1 MAEAATGNIS
11 VAKTRRIL
19 KLKKTPALGLNN
31 PPGPPPSFLPG
42 VQPVAAALP
51 PAAKFVPSLGSVKL
65 FLPSE
70 PDVPLDLPPDLAPA
84 LAPVAQQALPVNIRK
99 EMLEGENAVDAVRN
113 FEQGLALQGDL
124 PPEANLPAQVREVEL
139 AEKISKNPCDIL
151 YDPCTGDPL
160 EINTIDELDKR
171 IKNLKLS
178 IIKNNPE
185 INQFPPEIQTRLDL
199 LIALLNRPEPPS
211 DNLFQYTINGS
222 LYEAYWDIVFAL
234 NLIDKYKR
242 TPSFSMVNGKAED
255 LRSLDD
261 PVYNNNPINY
271 LESRAVNMGA
281 SGASDITFCYKSIS
295 DGSPSSDPCEAS
307 PVSVESCSVSSD
319 LAVSVNINKP
329 RFYFCSSK
337 YYKNDD
343 QKGVENFDIQK
354 IYTAAKHL
362 HIDYDVRI
370 ILLVKNKEA
379 VDKKLRRAISKYIAE
394 EASAVYGQ
402 DDLFGALRIFYDLV
416 HQKYQGQIT
425 KETIMS
431 ILGIQ
436 AIIKPILKP
445 RLHQYMAI
453 VKIQNAVNTFR
464 TTQGGSNKFLV
475 GILPRGGKTY
485 IAGGIVAALQ
495 PKRVV
500 VLLGAKSETISQFTN
515 DLFKYYQDFSDYE
528 VIDVVEGAAD
538 KGIDPSKKYIFVMS
552 VELYKTESSKRQIL
566 INLKGGE
573 LAADLFICD
582 EAHLKQTTQK
592 AIKELEEGTTKSAT
606 DEEENDQLKGLD
618 QVIRKDVPVIYMT
631 GTYIKPLDVFK
642 IPPENTII
650 WEYQDIQEGKNI
662 VTNQEYFKKNFGDI
676 YDEAI
681 KKSFSYGESFES
693 IQTMYRKF
701 PNLYLL
707 STQFTDD
714 AKQAF
719 LSQSA
724 EGEKVGFPTISHL
737 FQVKKE
743 YDPFTIAPELWYTG
757 FKNPRSMARLINY
770 LSPRPEVLVEGEI
783 TQISSVMK
791 RVDRIAQRIGDRL
804 AFFTSN
810 FTVHSQL
817 WFLPSM
823 QGHPLVKRM
832 TALAGII
839 FLSPW
844 YRKHFNVLAVSS
856 SADWSKIQGARQSR
870 VSIQGGTFSWACPK
884 SGETL
889 KDCLVREEALARK
902 EGKGV
907 VFLAQNML
915 HLGISL
921 ACVDIVVLL
930 DAGEKVDERIQ
941 KMYRALTESTNKRGG
956 FIIDLNYF
964 RTVTAI
970 MNYQIQ
976 TTKTRQNKSVYANS
990 GLKEAFNTIIE
1001 TYNFDDDLDIYSTK
1015 DEGGSSRIESE
1026 TIPELQR
1033 MMQKAPTTRGDGITI
1048 SEVGQALNRDIE
1060 FALKDRYG
1068 RELDTL
1074 LGELA
1079 DNSAKRVLREEGE
1092 GVERA
1097 KENKGN
1103 KPNSEK
1109 KVPKLFSEAVER
1121 NPIEK
1126 RKAFMDIFKTAL
1138 KIGIFGTGYKTLPD
1152 LLEGIKSDDKLQE
1165 IIYDTLIKRGSI
1177 QETVDLKLIIRLIL
1191 AELDEIIKQKKNSSY
1206 SGMKE
1211 AFNAKDTRSNKF
1223 QEVLT
1228 YIIEHLAPKDKER
1241 HKYGEVFTPLTLVD
1255 EMLSKLPKD
1264 IWSKKDYRWLDPAN
1278 GIGNFPIKAFIGQ
1291 TEGDYT
1297 YPGLFEGLQKEI
1309 PDDAKRCKWIIENML
1324 YMIDINGKNNLI
1336 ARRLFEKLCP
1346 GADANIEQIDRKNGF
1361 LSDKPLVFNGKEVKE
1376 FDVVMGNPPFNKGSV
1391 RVAMVTNKTRK
1402 ERKDLGIEDNDAE
1415 SGFWFKFV
1423 EKALA
1428 KNVLK
1433 LNGFL
1438 LFIHP
1443 ITWFKPD
1450 RAGAHDLMLSKQI
1463 LNMRIYTD
1471 GMSKKL
1477 FGGKGEITVAYYLI
1491 ENKAPTIKTKIIDM
1505 SDGKEEVKLNKSSII
1520 IKKGNSIFQKIQEKA
1535 KLFGNG
1541 NGLLHKTIKQ
1551 CNDAGQY
1558 KLITILEDSGEIKY
1572 IKSSVAHP
1580 DQHTPKVIV
1589 GGVPKPIVLFDKEGE
1604 YGLFA
1609 RGQRH
1614 YFVGEDLDK
1623 INDYFKTK
1631 LSTFILKFVKFEQ
1644 KFIKPSYY
1652 PDIRSID
1659 LDTINDKTLAD
1670 YFGFTAEECKEIDQM
1685 PDPIHPK
1692 ADKIIKITCAQL
1704 KGEKT
1709 EAGDSDAEGGGRPR
1723 RFTRK
1728 VRRV

>member
-19 KLKKTPALGLNN
+19 KLKKTPALGLNISPG
-31 PPGPPPSFLPG
+31 PPPAPGPAAPAPAPAASAAPAAAAPAAAPPPSFLPG
-42 VQPVAAALP
+42 VQPVAAGLP
-51 PAAKFVPSLGSVKL
+51 LVAEYIPSAGSVKL

-70 PDVPLDLPPDLAPA
+70 PY
-84 LAPVAQQALPVNIRK
+84 
-99 EMLEGENAVDAVRN
+99 
-113 FEQGLALQGDL
+113 L

-139 AEKISKNPCDIL
+139 GEEKSKNPCEIL

-242 TPSFSMVNGKAED
+242 TSSFNMVNGKAED

-261 PVYNNNPINY
+261 PVYNNNPIDY

-295 DGSPSSDPCEAS
+295 DSLPSSDPCEAS
-307 PVSVESCSVSSD
+307 PISVESCSVSSD
-319 LAVSVNINKP
+319 AAVSVDIKKP

-592 AIKELEEGTTKSAT
+592 AIKELEEGTTKAAT

-618 QVIRKDVPVIYMT
+618 QVIRKDVPVVYMT
-631 GTYIKPLDVFK
+631 GTYIKPLTVFK
-642 IPPENTII
+642 IPSENTII

-662 VTNQEYFKKNFGDI
+662 VTNQEYFQNNFGDI
-676 YDEAI
+676 YEEAI

-719 LSQSA
+719 LTQSA

-743 YDPFTIAPELWYTG
+743 YDPFTTAPELWYTG

-783 TQISSVMK
+783 PQISSVMK

-976 TTKTRQNKSVYANS
+976 TTKTRQNKEVYANS

-1079 DNSAKRVLREEGE
+1079 DNSAKRLLREEGE

-1103 KPNSEK
+1103 KPNPEI

-1177 QETVDLKLIIRLIL
+1177 QETVDSKLIIRLIL
-1191 AELDEIIKQKKNSSY
+1191 LELDEIIKQKKNSSY

-1228 YIIEHLAPKDKER
+1228 YIVEHLAPKDKER

-1264 IWSKKDYRWLDPAN
+1264 IWSKKDYKWLDPAN

-1297 YPGLFEGLQKEI
+1297 YPGLFEGLQKAI
-1309 PDDAKRCKWIIENML
+1309 PDDAKRCSWIVENML

-1346 GADANIEQIDRKNGF
+1346 GAKANIEKIDNKNGF
-1361 LSDKPLVFNGKEVKE
+1361 LTEKQLKFNDKELKE
-1376 FDVVMGNPPFNKGSV
+1376 FDVVMGNPPYNPPKTETGS
-1391 RVAMVTNKTRK
+1391 
-1402 ERKDLGIEDNDAE
+1402 
-1415 SGFWFKFV
+1415 S
-1423 EKALA
+1423 
-1428 KNVLK
+1428 
-1433 LNGFL
+1433 
-1438 LFIHP
+1438 
-1443 ITWFKPD
+1443 
-1450 RAGAHDLMLSKQI
+1450 
-1463 LNMRIYTD
+1463 
-1471 GMSKKL
+1471 
-1477 FGGKGEITVAYYLI
+1477 
-1491 ENKAPTIKTKIIDM
+1491 
-1505 SDGKEEVKLNKSSII
+1505 
-1520 IKKGNSIFQKIQEKA
+1520 GNSIWQNFVIKSYSMLNDKGYLLFVHPPGWKKPTDEQFKPEKYTRSDYRGQIRQGHVWQVLKDSGIFKFIYTNDQRSKTIINDYLPHFPAVDYYVYQKGGDKSGCDTKNVFLGKIDESKGVRLNYNLKYLPNLITKQTQDI
-1535 KLFGNG
+1535 
-1541 NGLLHKTIKQ
+1541 LHK
-1551 CNDAGQY
+1551 
-1558 KLITILEDSGEIKY
+1558 ITSKEGDKPNFTRFRSGSGFSLNSSKGKYKY
-1572 IKSSVAHP
+1572 IYTYNKKGEANYQYSDSIGDNNVNL
-1580 DQHTPKVIV
+1580 DKVIMNFGGGIDSLTIQYFKKEDQV
-1589 GGVPKPIVLFDKEGE
+1589 GSYDKTMYSKVDSDKEGKQVE
-1604 YGLFA
+1604 AF
-1609 RGQRH
+1609 
-1614 YFVGEDLDK
+1614 
-1623 INDYFKTK
+1623 FK
-1631 LSTFILKFVKFEQ
+1631 SDIVKFIFLITQYASGAITQNEPLVANSITIPPEGTSDYY
-1644 KFIKPSYY
+1644 KFFGIEEHKKYIE
-1652 PDIRSID
+1652 DI
-1659 LDTINDKTLAD
+1659 LAH
-1670 YFGFTAEECKEIDQM
+1670 YEKFKA
-1685 PDPIHPK
+1685 PK
-1692 ADKIIKITCAQL
+1692 RVA
-1704 KGEKT
+1704 KT
-1709 EAGDSDAEGGGRPR
+1709 EKVKPAEGGARPH
-1723 RFTRK
+1723 RFTRRK
-1728 VRRV
+1728 NRS